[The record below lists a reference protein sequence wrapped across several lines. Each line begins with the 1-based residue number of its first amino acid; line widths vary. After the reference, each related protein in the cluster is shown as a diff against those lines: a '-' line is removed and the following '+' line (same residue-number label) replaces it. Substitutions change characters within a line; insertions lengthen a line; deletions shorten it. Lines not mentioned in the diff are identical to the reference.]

1 MAPEVPGPA
10 AKAPELPEPA
20 AAKVK
25 LSPEKAARKS
35 RESLWMLRKAIPR
48 SYRLPFAVAMPII
61 LTLAWCALTLGKN
74 PVIKPLYIA
83 SPPEVI
89 RATLAMIF
97 EHTLFA
103 DIWASTVRIVIAF
116 VAAAVVALPLGIAM
130 GAFEPVNRLLE
141 PLMAP
146 LRYLPISAFI
156 PLFILWFSIGE
167 MQKISFLFLGV
178 FVYLLPVVVTA
189 IRAVPEELVQTALT
203 LGATRWQVIRTVL
216 VPAALPDIFDSFRV
230 MNAIAWTYVVLAEMV
245 NAHEGIGHMIQ
256 EQGNLFHTPQ
266 VFSGIIAVGIIGL
279 ITDGIIRTLNNVLF
293 RWRETGEVS

>member
-1 MAPEVPGPA
+1 MSVPETGPA
-10 AKAPELPEPA
+10 AKAPDAPPPA
-20 AAKVK
+20 AAKVAGV
-25 LSPEKAARKS
+25 EHS
-35 RESLWMLRKAIPR
+35 REPVWSLRKALPR
-48 SYRLPFAVAMPII
+48 RYRIPFALAMPVI
-61 LTLAWCALTLGKN
+61 LTVLWCAFTLGKN
-74 PVIKPLYIA
+74 PVIKPLYVA
-83 SPPEVI
+83 SPIEVI
-89 RATLAMIF
+89 RATLGMIF

-116 VAAAVVALPLGIAM
+116 VAAAIVALPLGIAM
-130 GAFEPVNRLLE
+130 GAFEPINRLME
-141 PLMAP
+141 PIMAP

-167 MQKISFLFLGV
+167 TQKIAFLFLGV

-189 IRAVPEELVQTALT
+189 IRQVPEELVQTALT

-256 EQGNLFHTPQ
+256 EQGNLFHTPK
-266 VFSGIIAVGIIGL
+266 VFSGIIAVGLIGL
-279 ITDGIIRTLNNVLF
+279 ITDALIRGLNALLF
-293 RWRETGEVS
+293 RWRGDEQAT